1 MKRSLF
7 AAGMVI
13 ATSLTLFASGCV
25 ITARPATVTVEASY
39 GGWTTY
45 YYNGYIV
52 YVDSLGRPYYYYNG
66 RIMYV
71 PATWV
76 HYNVVVHNWRTNRV
90 AYNRWHA
97 RYHTPR
103 YRTYV
108 HRPAPGPRQR
118 TRPAPEPV
126 RYRHKR

>member
-7 AAGMVI
+7 VLGLII
-13 ATSLTLFASGCV
+13 ATSVSMLASGCV
-25 ITARPATVTVEASY
+25 VTARPATVTVEASY
-39 GGWTTY
+39 GGWNTY

-71 PATWV
+71 PSTWV
-76 HYNVVVHNWRTNRV
+76 HYNVVVHSWRTNRV

-103 YRTYV
+103 YRTYYV
-108 HRPAPGPRQR
+108 GPRAR
-118 TRPAPEPV
+118 TRPAPQPV
-126 RYRHKR
+126 RHRYKRY